1 MASIICP
8 KHRPQMGTV
17 RPGVFKVP
25 PKQEEH
31 AELIREPFNPSP
43 DQAAAEL
50 LEYIFEEDGGGERG
64 LEDAEIIV
72 SSGRGLGSAEGFC
85 LIRELADALNGVVG
99 ASRAAVDIGWIGHSH
114 QVGQTGA
121 TVTPR
126 LYIACGISV
135 AIQHTVAIGGVEKV
149 IAINIDPE
157 APIFEHC
164 DYGVV
169 GDLYQV
175 LPLLIQKIK
184 AAKQA
189 ER

>member
-1 MASIICP
+1 M
-8 KHRPQMGTV
+8 
-17 RPGVFKVP
+17 
-25 PKQEEH
+25 
-31 AELIREPFNPSP
+31 
-43 DQAAAEL
+43 
-50 LEYIFEEDGGGERG
+50 
-64 LEDAEIIV
+64 

-126 LYIACGISV
+126 LYIACGISG